1 MKYQLLFVITIDVL
15 LIAAAVYNCILARK
29 SRKIIADMKKKR
41 ETLNQYLLNRSA
53 IVIDTMEAAAVAA
66 CPFCAV
72 AAGRGE
78 VTDQDTG
85 KTVTAESEI
94 EGMHALHGH
103 PDVPAKLPCR
113 AAKIRANARE
123 LFAEAMRDKTAA

>member
-1 MKYQLLFVITIDVL
+1 MTYQSLFVITIDAL
-15 LIAAAVYNCILARK
+15 LIAAAVYNCILGRK
-29 SRKIIADMKKKR
+29 SRKIVVDLERKR
-41 ETLNQYLLNRSA
+41 EIVNHYLLDHSA
-53 IVIDTMEAAAVAA
+53 IVIDTMEDAAVAA

-72 AAGRGE
+72 AAGLGE

-103 PDVPAKLPCR
+103 PDAPAKLPCR

-123 LFAEAMRDKTAA
+123 LFAEAMRDKTA